1 MDKIE
6 LARKALLDT
15 IGTGVSFPCSLS
27 GYGGGACGDGYTS
40 DDEELY
46 LSREELLYLISDGS
60 EVFNG
65 LEVKKVDIE
74 ARLEGMAEEACWQD
88 GRDMDDGYYD
98 DDENEEDDEDYEDSW
113 SYSGESIVLDEY
125 VDSWKLLINRILSGE
140 VGEAD
145 LEKWLAYFK
154 TPDEWE
160 YGIESFI
167 EDNLDD

>member
-65 LEVKKVDIE
+65 LEVKKVDVDG
-74 ARLEGMAEEACWQD
+74 RLEEMAEQAGWPD
-88 GRDMDDGYYD
+88 GHEDYD
-98 DDENEEDDEDYEDSW
+98 DEEESEDDFEDSW
-113 SYSGESIVLDEY
+113 SYSGESMILDEY
-125 VDSWKLLINRILSGE
+125 VDSWKLLIGKIQSGE
-140 VGEAD
+140 VGEMD
-145 LEKWLAYFK
+145 LDKWLSYFNN
-154 TPDEWE
+154 PEEWE
-160 YGIESFI
+160 YGIESFV